1 MPDAAFAAAF
11 LRLGNWR
18 YFLTG
23 LTLLS
28 ALYLV
33 LRAFGKLLDPFAQ
46 WRVFSG
52 IITETDG
59 KGALAVAFS
68 DRNRL
73 QHSAAFF
80 SDDPEAASAKS
91 GDSVRFAIRT
101 AVFASGEYPD
111 TLRNAAPESRDIL
124 LRSEQKRLLR
134 AELLRIAAVQFAVC
148 AAAVAAF
155 LITRRICFP
164 PR

>member
-1 MPDAAFAAAF
+1 VPDAAFAAAF

-52 IITETDG
+52 KITETDG
-59 KGALAVAFS
+59 KGTLAVTFT

-73 QHSAAFF
+73 QHSAAFC
-80 SDDPEAASAKS
+80 SDAPEAASAKP

-101 AVFASGEYPD
+101 SVFVSGEYPD
-111 TLRNAAPESRDIL
+111 ILRDAAPESRDIL

-134 AELLRIAAVQFAVC
+134 AELLRIVAIQLAVC
-148 AAAVAAF
+148 AAAIAAF
-155 LITRRICFP
+155 LITKQICFP